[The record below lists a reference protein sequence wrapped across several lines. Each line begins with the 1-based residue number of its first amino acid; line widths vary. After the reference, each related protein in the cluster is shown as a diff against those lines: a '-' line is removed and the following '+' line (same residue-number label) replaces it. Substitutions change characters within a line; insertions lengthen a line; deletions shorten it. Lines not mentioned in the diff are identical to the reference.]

1 VSAASWWSGR
11 RGSRDENCAG
21 LRDVS
26 TVWCGPRG
34 QRRGWEREA
43 RQSSASVTR
52 SGTLTPWGADIQT
65 EPLDW
70 EFVSTSTCYRGASA
84 APTAEATPV
93 LPRLVC
99 LTLCRSIQLLALLTR
114 GDAAKDLKI
123 LVLRHQLIVLRLW
136 VPDIRCASCD
146 LRVLMDQPTEP
157 ISPRDPPSRH
167 DDS

>member
-1 VSAASWWSGR
+1 VRSARSAAWLGA
-11 RGSRDENCAG
+11 GGEAVQCLGDPERDSN
-21 LRDVS
+21 
-26 TVWCGPRG
+26 
-34 QRRGWEREA
+34 
-43 RQSSASVTR
+43 SVGCR
-52 SGTLTPWGADIQT
+52 FQT
-65 EPLDW
+65 EPLGW

-93 LPRLVC
+93 LPRLVY
-99 LTLCRSIQLLALLTR
+99 LTLCRPIQLLALLTR